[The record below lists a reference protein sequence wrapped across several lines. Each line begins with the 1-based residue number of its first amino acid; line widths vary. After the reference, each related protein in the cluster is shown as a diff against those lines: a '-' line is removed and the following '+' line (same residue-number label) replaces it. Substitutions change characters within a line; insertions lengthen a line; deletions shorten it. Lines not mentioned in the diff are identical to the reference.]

1 MLAPLERRSTILPQ
15 RPLRQSLLLSAAV
28 IAVTAIAAAILYAAT
43 EGLWLIVHQPL
54 Q

>member
-1 MLAPLERRSTILPQ
+1 MLAPLESRPTILPQ

-28 IAVTAIAAAILYAAT
+28 IAVTAIAAVILYAAT